1 MFSEIELFFAKRE
14 FMSRRGEVY
23 DLIYAN
29 LEESGSRQISTL
41 CELFTRWEQ
50 RESKR
55 GSSIALVYKSIIYRL
70 NRGVSFSHSISP
82 FIPNEEA
89 LIIEAGD
96 ASGTLLEALSSAK
109 KQCNSDKEI
118 NGIVAAAMAE
128 PMMTLLSILATS
140 FFCGSY
146 LWPQLL
152 AVIKESFWPWWC
164 LPLIHFEMAVVEYW
178 QISLIAVIFI
188 VGYYW
193 SIPRWTGYTRQWVD
207 HLPPWSLYRDRQAIA
222 CIGILAGLLSSGME
236 LSAALDRVASKS
248 TPWMSWQMR
257 KIKSRMLSSGENTL
271 RAFDSG
277 LFSREFVDLI
287 EDASRNRSF
296 DLTLQYLGSE
306 ALPKVVQK
314 VKTLA
319 KTLAALMAIFF
330 GLVFLYQMSVQQLG
344 MNEAARNYSN
354 SQI

>member
-1 MFSEIELFFAKRE
+1 MLSEIELFFAKRE
-14 FMSRRGEVY
+14 FLSRRGEVY
-23 DLIYAN
+23 DLIYSN
-29 LEESGSRQISTL
+29 LEEQGSRQISTL
-41 CELFTRWEQ
+41 RELFARWEQ

-70 NRGVSFSHSISP
+70 NRGGSFSQAISL
-82 FIPNEEA
+82 FIPIEEA

-109 KQCNSDKEI
+109 KQFSSDKEI

-140 FFCGSY
+140 FFCGSF

-152 AVIKESFWPWWC
+152 AVIKERFWPWWC
-164 LPLIHFEMAVVEYW
+164 LPLIHFEIAVVQYW
-178 QISLIAVIFI
+178 QISSIAVILI
-188 VGYYW
+188 LAYYW
-193 SIPRWTGYTRQWVD
+193 TIPRWTGYARQCVD

-236 LSAALDRVASKS
+236 LSAALERVASKS
-248 TPWMSWQMR
+248 TPWMSWQLR

-306 ALPKVVQK
+306 ALPRVVQK

-319 KTLAALMAIFF
+319 KTMAALMAIFF

-344 MNEAARNYSN
+344 MNEAARNFSN
-354 SQI
+354 SQT